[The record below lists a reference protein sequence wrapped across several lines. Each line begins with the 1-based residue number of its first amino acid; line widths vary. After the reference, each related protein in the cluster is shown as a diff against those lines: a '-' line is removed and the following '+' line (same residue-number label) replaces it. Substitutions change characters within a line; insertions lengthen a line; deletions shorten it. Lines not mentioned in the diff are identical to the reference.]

1 MTKYEKSSLL
11 KFTLIYFLSIAVFI
25 IVLGYLYYQ
34 QQKTQLLQKY
44 TMNMHQYKMNLYQS
58 MFKYK
63 LDGYSFEINSKERFK
78 YQLATKEGDFYLKSF
93 PVTRGT
99 NHILIKVRAEVIDNE
114 LFKIKRFTI
123 VLQIILILFF
133 LFVSFVLAKISLK
146 PMNDTI
152 SHLDR
157 FIKDLIH
164 DLNTPSTAILLNS
177 KMLKKELKEEKSIK
191 KIKRIE
197 SSANSI
203 ASLYENLEIL
213 INKNFKKQKINL
225 TPLIKEK
232 IENCNIQYPNIDIQI
247 SDKDMIVD
255 TNEKAISRIIDN
267 ILSNACKYCSQ
278 NPKITISFKNKI
290 LTIEDNGKGI
300 KYPKK
305 IFERSYTEDE
315 SGHGIGMHIVHRL
328 CDDLDIKIDIS
339 SQKNKGT
346 VVKLFF

>member
-99 NHILIKVRAEVIDNE
+99 NHILIKVRAEIIVNE

-164 DLNTPSTAILLNS
+164 DLNTPSTAIL
-177 KMLKKELKEEKSIK
+177 
-191 KIKRIE
+191 
-197 SSANSI
+197 
-203 ASLYENLEIL
+203 
-213 INKNFKKQKINL
+213 
-225 TPLIKEK
+225 
-232 IENCNIQYPNIDIQI
+232 
-247 SDKDMIVD
+247 
-255 TNEKAISRIIDN
+255 
-267 ILSNACKYCSQ
+267 
-278 NPKITISFKNKI
+278 
-290 LTIEDNGKGI
+290 
-300 KYPKK
+300 
-305 IFERSYTEDE
+305 
-315 SGHGIGMHIVHRL
+315 
-328 CDDLDIKIDIS
+328 
-339 SQKNKGT
+339 
-346 VVKLFF
+346 